1 MKTIQYNRK
10 ISVKSP
16 LLFISII
23 LCLSNCTKKNTLYES
38 GDDFVNEVI
47 ERVESITPE
56 TAKEMMDTSSYYI
69 LLDVREPNEHY
80 PGFIPGSVNIPR
92 GILEFNMN
100 KEAFWESQSM
110 YPPYK
115 TDLILVY
122 CKKGKRSVLA
132 ASTLE
137 KMGFV
142 NVKFIDG
149 GFKNWELTYPNDYE
163 RIEINSDTH
172 EEAEEVGGC

>member
-1 MKTIQYNRK
+1 MRTIEHNRK
-10 ISVKSP
+10 FSGLSSLVLVCI
-16 LLFISII
+16 L
-23 LCLSNCTKKNTLYES
+23 LCLSNCTKKTTLYES

-47 ERVESITPE
+47 ENVESITPE
-56 TAKEMMDTSSYYI
+56 TAKEMMDTASYYI

-100 KEAFWESQSM
+100 KEAFWESKSM

-122 CKKGKRSVLA
+122 CKKGKRSILA
-132 ASTLE
+132 AATLE
-137 KMGFV
+137 QMGYK
-142 NVKFIDG
+142 NVKFLEG

-163 RIEINSDTH
+163 RIEVDSGH
-172 EEAEEVGGC
+172 HAEAEEVGGC